1 MNKEEK
7 QAFDKCMKAIKR
19 LLIEEKQCKQK
30 LERIQKDKMNC
41 IRVLLDDK
49 YCEEIIKEPNKNN
62 NSQ

>member
-1 MNKEEK
+1 MNKEE
-7 QAFDKCMKAIKR
+7 QQVFDKWMKSIKR

-49 YCEEIIKEPNKNN
+49 YCEEIIGGKE
-62 NSQ
+62 